1 MKSVKRKIKL
11 FIPTLTALLIATS
24 CNNNDMVN
32 DNNTTIEYDIDYL
45 RDKIF
50 SSIALTKEE
59 KEYLYNSDFIEDILP
74 IINSSNYLRNMYD
87 TYFYNISIEAFN
99 KEYEKYDSSL
109 GYYSTGIP
117 NTLFIKDYD
126 GINEDNKDTIA
137 HEFIHLCQ
145 DSFEHNLI
153 TEASAEIISYEYFN
167 DTSMSSYATQVK
179 LLKELMEIIGSY
191 PIWYY
196 NFTGDF
202 SLIEKMVKPYLN
214 DNDYNIFIDC
224 LSFSYDDYTSNINR
238 FNKLEEILD
247 ILYKNIYGENIKDN
261 VVINL
266 LSRNDNTLVRFYFNK
281 RLNESYYFDYKNAN
295 YETIALDTAINN
307 KMVFI
312 FCSKEIKIDYET
324 AKKIIASCSYSIK
337 RKIDTKSINYTLL
350 RSHNTGNKE
359 YISAIING
367 VRYENIDIDELID
380 KGVVNATYYMIDYKY
395 LSADEYIHH
404 KYGDDYEII
413 VSHNSDDIINDDYT
427 VYGKVPLRIDL
438 PSIFDEK
445 LKSLS

>member
-238 FNKLEEILD
+238 FHCKVIIN
-247 ILYKNIYGENIKDN
+247 NIK
-261 VVINL
+261 
-266 LSRNDNTLVRFYFNK
+266 FN
-281 RLNESYYFDYKNAN
+281 
-295 YETIALDTAINN
+295 
-307 KMVFI
+307 
-312 FCSKEIKIDYET
+312 
-324 AKKIIASCSYSIK
+324 
-337 RKIDTKSINYTLL
+337 
-350 RSHNTGNKE
+350 
-359 YISAIING
+359 
-367 VRYENIDIDELID
+367 
-380 KGVVNATYYMIDYKY
+380 
-395 LSADEYIHH
+395 
-404 KYGDDYEII
+404 
-413 VSHNSDDIINDDYT
+413 
-427 VYGKVPLRIDL
+427 P
-438 PSIFDEK
+438 
-445 LKSLS
+445 